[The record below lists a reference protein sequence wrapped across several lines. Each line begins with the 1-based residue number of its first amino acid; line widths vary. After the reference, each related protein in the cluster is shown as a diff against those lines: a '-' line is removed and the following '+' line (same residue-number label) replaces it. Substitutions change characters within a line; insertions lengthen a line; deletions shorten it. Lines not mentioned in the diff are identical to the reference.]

1 LIKDGQTGSG
11 KTYCMLGN
19 NVENAIELLSS
30 ITDNGENSNP
40 NQITA
45 NNVEEE
51 CEEVGIIPRAIMQ
64 TFQLLNYHLID
75 NKSMASIRVSMIEIY
90 NDECRDL
97 LHPEIPSR
105 DVMIRE
111 DKHGRIFFTGARE
124 EIVSNASMAIQYLQ
138 KGTLNRTTAE
148 TLMNQSSSR
157 SHAIFTISLEM
168 IEYPKDENGIV
179 IEGDAEGSF
188 IHAKLH
194 LVDLAGS
201 ERAKRTGASGTRF
214 KESVGINQVCLPF
227 CPCLP
232 VLFISTRFL
241 SLFLNSLLI
250 GFTLI
255 RKSYSS
261 INIKSYNT
269 CSIS

>member
-1 LIKDGQTGSG
+1 MGPFLLVSGEVCHFIVYLIYFLVIDGQTGSG

-30 ITDNGENSNP
+30 SIDNGENSDKLEDH
-40 NQITA
+40 
-45 NNVEEE
+45 VEEE

-214 KESVGINQVCLPF
+214 KESVGINQVCRCRYCWF
-227 CPCLP
+227 A
-232 VLFISTRFL
+232 FL
-241 SLFLNSLLI
+241 TF
-250 GFTLI
+250 
-255 RKSYSS
+255 
-261 INIKSYNT
+261 
-269 CSIS
+269 